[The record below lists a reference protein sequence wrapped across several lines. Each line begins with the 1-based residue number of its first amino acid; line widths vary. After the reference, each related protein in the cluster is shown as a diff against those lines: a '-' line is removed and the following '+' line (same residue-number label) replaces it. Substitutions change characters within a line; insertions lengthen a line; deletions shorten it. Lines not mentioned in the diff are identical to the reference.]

1 MVANQHNIRFNL
13 DDADNVK
20 DNVEDNVRH
29 DDRLQKGGNGQQ
41 QMPQFA
47 IPESVDQAT
56 ANLLTMQMTMMQN
69 MMVQVERNYQANQ
82 FQLEKRLY
90 NQRRE

>member
-1 MVANQHNIRFNL
+1 MAANEHNVKFNL
-13 DDADNVK
+13 DDE

-29 DDRLQKGGNGQQ
+29 DGLQNGGNRQQ

-47 IPESVDQAT
+47 IPEGVNQAT
-56 ANLLTMQMTMMQN
+56 ANLLTMQC
-69 MMVQVERNYQANQ
+69 NYQANQ
-82 FQLEKRLY
+82 FQLEKRLN